1 MKLHQLWRM
10 LCGSVDSSLVFC
22 QRKCESLTGPRIS
35 FLSYSFLISLTMFGL
50 FCYQLPLFDQVKP
63 WFRFP
68 KRTSSVAW
76 LDLCLVAFT
85 RTTSVNTRM
94 ADRAAIE
101 LDRGVKSEVG
111 NRKSEIGS
119 WKSEVGRP
127 SSAFVVLTSMSPKSG
142 IKVKDR
148 FLPFPI

>member
-1 MKLHQLWRM
+1 
-10 LCGSVDSSLVFC
+10 
-22 QRKCESLTGPRIS
+22 
-35 FLSYSFLISLTMFGL
+35 
-50 FCYQLPLFDQVKP
+50 
-63 WFRFP
+63 
-68 KRTSSVAW
+68 
-76 LDLCLVAFT
+76 
-85 RTTSVNTRM
+85 M
-94 ADRAAIE
+94 ADRGAIE

-127 SSAFVVLTSMSPKSG
+127 SSAFVVLTSMSPKSD